1 MLRHLFNMC
10 QYLNILAL
18 IMPFRHSQ
26 VRNTV
31 VVVVVVVVV
40 VLDFGNKN
48 IGIDTN
54 VIELFV
60 FGYLMGDIQIVLF
73 ISDKTALS

>member
-26 VRNTV
+26 VRNT
-31 VVVVVVVVV
+31 VVVVVVVV